1 MKAKELIR
9 RLQRVESL
17 KRSLPDAIGT
27 LAKNFFKKNFR
38 KQGFD
43 DNGVEKWVPRK
54 RPDKA
59 RRKGEK
65 VKKRAILVDT
75 TNLRESIHVKSA
87 TFKKITIVSDAE
99 YSKIHNE
106 GLYGKAW
113 GKHRFKMPKRQFM
126 GESNNLNKE
135 IKEFIERKVK
145 QAILGK

>member
-17 KRSLPDAIGT
+17 KRSLPDGVGT

-43 DNGVEKWVPRK
+43 NNGVEKWKPRK
-54 RPDKA
+54 RKDK
-59 RRKGEK
+59 G
-65 VKKRAILVDT
+65 RAILVKT
-75 TNLRESIHVKSA
+75 GNLRNSIRVKNA
-87 TFKKITIVSDAE
+87 TFNKITIATDVDYANV
-99 YSKIHNE
+99 HNS
-106 GLYGKAW
+106 GLRAGRGK
-113 GKHRFKMPKRQFM
+113 GFKMPKRQFM